1 MYLTLDNLD
10 SLLTPSK
17 KEQGNT
23 KQLKR
28 AKSLYEEETSPL
40 DCENKNPFR
49 TAKKENEITYQIK

>member
-17 KEQGNT
+17 KESGNL

-40 DCENKNPFR
+40 DCEDKNQF
-49 TAKKENEITYQIK
+49 